1 MKASGRTTSVTTF
14 TFPRAGSFTLASR
27 HRWHSLQ
34 HAGRRRKNWL
44 GPRIAEQ
51 TGSYHAVRRCT
62 HLTTREDTTNSIPW
76 AQADEKSEIVCI
88 NQLKQHS
95 DSWVRITWR
104 LPRQK
109 RQTRSQADQLELK
122 KKRKRRTSE
131 DVTMNTSAVLA
142 CSSTTSASGFSSP
155 PRETSP
161 CLVGYNN
168 KGSRCQHA
176 HFHSST

>member
-1 MKASGRTTSVTTF
+1 M
-14 TFPRAGSFTLASR
+14 
-27 HRWHSLQ
+27 
-34 HAGRRRKNWL
+34 
-44 GPRIAEQ
+44 RI
-51 TGSYHAVRRCT
+51 
-62 HLTTREDTTNSIPW
+62 I
-76 AQADEKSEIVCI
+76 
-88 NQLKQHS
+88 QLKQHS
-95 DSWVRITWR
+95 DSWVCITWR

-176 HFHSST
+176 HFHSSTQRLRPPRFGSFLCACSVRIRTYLFSDDDDSPHGSAGHRADGHHPEERYGAIEGRLQRRVHENVDCTKLKG